1 MDDAASAAVRFS
13 LRMEG
18 AFGSGAGAPTNMV
31 ELAGDAPAT
40 QRTPGVQ
47 SDDPWADA
55 GRKVLRFH
63 LERMVARAPGVIA
76 GEDPEE
82 VHAMRVASR
91 RTRAAWRVF
100 GDGFKR
106 GTARHYRHDLREVGD
121 RLGAVRDVDVLLGIL
136 DAYLIRRGPRA
147 RTGLLPL
154 WNAWIAER
162 QEGQDAL
169 VEFVSS
175 PRFAGVVAECGA
187 FLDQGR
193 PGETVERPSPGS
205 VRTRLPATAW
215 AAYGNVWAFDER
227 LGGVGGTDL
236 VTLHQLRVAARHLRY
251 TLEFGRETLDGD
263 AGTLIDPVIGVQ
275 DHLGDQH
282 DLHVAATRTR
292 EFAAAA
298 TASRHEAAELDR
310 FVRDL
315 DRRVDRYGRRF
326 GRAWQPIVM
335 PSYRARLGR
344 ALIRR

>member
-1 MDDAASAAVRFS
+1 MRFPS
-13 LRMEG
+13 RMVE
-18 AFGSGAGAPTNMV
+18 AFGSAARVPRDMV
-31 ELAGDAPAT
+31 ELAGDALAGDAPAS
-40 QRTPGVQ
+40 QRTPGVR
-47 SDDPWADA
+47 SDDPWPDA

-63 LERMVARAPGVIA
+63 LERMVSRAPGVIA

-91 RTRAAWRVF
+91 RTRTAWRVF

-106 GTARHYRHDLREVGD
+106 GTARPSRRDLREVGD

-136 DAYLIRRGPRA
+136 DAYLTRRGPRA
-147 RTGLLPL
+147 RTALLPL
-154 WNAWIAER
+154 GNAWNAER
-162 QEGQDAL
+162 QASHGAL

-187 FLDQGR
+187 FLDEGR
-193 PGETVERPSPGS
+193 PGETVERPFPGS

-227 LGGVGGTDL
+227 LGGVSGTDL
-236 VTLHQLRVAARHLRY
+236 VTLHQLRIAARHLRY
-251 TLEFGRETLDGD
+251 TLEFARETLGDD
-263 AGTLIDPVIGVQ
+263 AGALIDPIIALQ

-298 TASRHEAAELDR
+298 TTSKREAAELDR

-326 GRAWQPIVM
+326 GRVWQPIVM

-344 ALIRR
+344 ALNRR